1 MQLRPGETLLNLQSN
16 WKIEIE
22 KFVELM
28 KPFKHRLLVYGFI
41 RNEKLYPNSTLNL
54 FCNFQKIEIKLN

>member
-28 KPFKHRLLVYGFI
+28 KPHKHQSSIGF
-41 RNEKLYPNSTLNL
+41 RRKEKLYPNSTLNL

>member
-28 KPFKHRLLVYGFI
+28 KPHQSAIGIQIYKKRKTVPKQYPKSLL
-41 RNEKLYPNSTLNL
+41 
-54 FCNFQKIEIKLN
+54 